1 MAGFGS
7 YLIPRVVKGLFSS
20 SQAAPVEKDRIPD
33 SSFTASS
40 PSRIPLPVS
49 KLNSPRNGATNGG
62 GVDGEGDVDMH
73 RGSGDE
79 QVPEPESVKRKKK
92 KRTSKGKEV
101 EDMQMGTEE
110 VVRVEP
116 PPILPGH
123 RVEPPPILPGH
134 TSTGKKRMSQAGL
147 GAVQE
152 EPAVDGT
159 PVKAPQSK
167 ERSKGKKR
175 ASKGG
180 EEELVDGMTVAMD
193 GHSQNSGMTNGALG
207 LDGVGA
213 EPEIDDTPTVKKPKR
228 SKKKSLPVV
237 GVEPEIQDAEDV
249 VMDDAP
255 ATKKGK
261 KPRKK
266 SLLSTEV
273 ESEIREEE
281 DVVMD
286 DPPATKNVKQP
297 KKKSSPVVEI
307 GPPGEDEGPIDD
319 QPAPRANGKTRAPK
333 KSKGKVNIKD
343 TGAPEPE
350 GVEPAVE
357 DIQVTSNSKKKKT
370 KVTKVSVA
378 IEEKNDQQPEPED
391 EEDLSTPKR
400 PSAKALGKRKAT
412 ESISQKVPKKRKGS
426 AEQRRSSGVSLLDLG
441 FTQERSSPVERPLFV
456 DESVQSSKNL
466 TDITSTDAA
475 EEQEPPTEPKAAKS
489 NSRRKSKAK
498 TPIMPGSSRPSTA
511 TGKKDAPTYTTYTR
525 AKKPVNPATHDA
537 GHSDEE
543 DAESDDSLAVVPQPT
558 KSSPK
563 KKRRLLVDD
572 DDEPGPSSSKS
583 KRSSQVPAKK
593 TTKEENE
600 KPQRKGKIA
609 DEDLQSIVGA
619 VNLYR
624 DMHDLNDYQMAEV
637 IQQTEGELSD
647 EHKSFWKEIREA
659 VPKLPNRKVYETCR
673 RRFHN
678 FEARGSWT
686 EEQDEDLKRA
696 YEKYPQKWKLIGG
709 IINRFPEDARDRW
722 RNYLVCGDKLRKN
735 VWDKEE
741 EDKLRAVVAECIEV
755 LKKAQGKGDRKKP
768 LEYWE
773 DRIEWSTVSAKMNL
787 ERSRLQCIA
796 KWKQIKDR
804 GDSEDEHLHEISH
817 SEWREAEAT
826 RIAQDMGAAEV
837 LRLLRLIR
845 DSGAGKENNIPWVLI
860 VEELGVAGKNR
871 RMAYKVCLRKL
882 RAKIPNGEDMKFREA
897 VESLINVFEAV
908 HPRYPEAYRDHEVIK
923 EVKRRNRPSKKTIED
938 EETDADPT
946 DQILQEAA
954 GDNGEGSSKQKTAKN
969 KAVEVPQ
976 KGGKSTS
983 RDPPASDDEEPD
995 TENQLPLGSQKP
1007 FRAPKSKNRR
1017 RKPSLDEDAAEQ
1029 VEEEQP
1035 SESKKKSR
1043 KTKSKGKTAL
1053 PPPDE
1058 EVAEPSVEADAEE
1071 NETPAEPL
1079 PKKSRK
1085 AKSKAKVQSSQPGD
1099 EERALEADLEEE
1111 QQQPSKLKKNS
1122 RKSKPQA
1129 KVVSPPGDEE
1139 VPETN
1144 PEADLEQAQQAPPS
1158 KKKPQKSRSKSKAKV
1173 SALSEERV
1181 VDSDA
1186 DEEPQPAP
1194 TSSVNK
1200 PRKSKSK
1207 PDVEPP
1213 RSDGEEKSEEISPKK
1228 RKSKKLR
1235 DRMEDQEE
1243 EDSEEAVEGY
1253 GFAGGMS
1260 DNMSDDDIDDVM
1272 EQLKSAAKLK
1282 KHKQKDADATR
1293 VKETAIHQQYLSV
1306 NDDEEVIDASQFSET
1321 EEQPEINGH
1330 VQQDVKMV
1338 EFDDEPQVNGHI
1350 SEQASDAPIEE
1361 DTHRI
1366 NGHTSEEDSDVP
1378 DEEEDGDVAQNSDDE
1393 PVVNGHQSADE
1404 FETAPQE
1411 LVSPSI
1417 SVHEEELLVNGHLGE
1432 SEHELASPEVSDAE
1446 ENPQENGMINGNTA
1460 EDYSD
1465 IDDDSNNF
1473 GYKASFE
1480 DSDTSDYD
1488 AGEQPRNATTNFE
1501 NGHDPEKMDI
1511 DPPVLE
1517 APNNRAQDLSI
1528 RLQASQAIP
1537 TGSPSPSASVVVK
1550 VEDFSDATSP
1560 SSPSDSDDHLD
1571 DLGDD
1576 LVEEQEAKISFLY
1589 PEASDEEDDQVKSD
1603 HEVEA
1608 DEMDHDEAGESEN
1621 EPEHLD
1627 NNRHQVEHEQMSQEF
1642 DEEPAQIEDIESD
1655 GELIYDGFADQQDD
1669 TAGDNAYDEFDE
1681 ELDNGSI
1688 VEDQPLEESAVDA
1701 PMEDEIESDDE
1712 GRGAVTPEPV
1722 VSRTSLSPDLDTP
1735 TRPADDL
1742 TRSISPDLDTPV
1754 KGDGRTPREFRKR
1767 VKKINYDDAAALVEE
1782 AVESSEDDLVQPKRG
1797 KGSKSAV
1804 AESAY
1809 GHDYVN
1815 SFPSFHGFESLNRNH
1830 GRPVTPHER
1839 KRRESESSSDYSIP
1853 AEATPLHVRAER
1865 EWGDEEE

>member
-1 MAGFGS
+1 MASFGS

-20 SQAAPVEKDRIPD
+20 SQAGPVEKDRIPD
-33 SSFTASS
+33 SSFTAST

-49 KLNSPRNGATNGG
+49 KLNSPRNGAMSGER
-62 GVDGEGDVDMH
+62 VDGEGDVDMH
-73 RGSGDE
+73 RDSGDE

-92 KRTSKGKEV
+92 KKRISKGKEV
-101 EDMQMGTEE
+101 EDTQMGTEE

-123 RVEPPPILPGH
+123 
-134 TSTGKKRMSQAGL
+134 TSTGKKRVSQAGV

-152 EPAVDGT
+152 EAVADET
-159 PVKAPQSK
+159 PVKAAQPK
-167 ERSKGKKR
+167 ERSKGQKR

-180 EEELVDGMTVAMD
+180 EEELVDGTTVAMN

-207 LDGVGA
+207 LEGA
-213 EPEIDDTPTVKKPKR
+213 RTEPEIDDTPTVKKPKR

-237 GVEPEIQDAEDV
+237 EVESEIQDAEDV

-255 ATKKGK
+255 ATQKGK

-266 SLLSTEV
+266 SLLSMEV
-273 ESEIREEE
+273 GSEIQEE
-281 DVVMD
+281 DAVM
-286 DPPATKNVKQP
+286 DPPATKNAKQP
-297 KKKSSPVVEI
+297 KKKSSPVVEV
-307 GPPGEDEGPIDD
+307 GPPEEDEGPIDD
-319 QPAPRANGKTRAPK
+319 PPAPRANGKARAPK
-333 KSKGKVNIKD
+333 KSKAKVNITD
-343 TGAPEPE
+343 TRAPGPE

-357 DIQVTSNSKKKKT
+357 DIQVTSNSEKKRTKSTKT
-370 KVTKVSVA
+370 SVA
-378 IEEKNDQQPEPED
+378 IEEKYDQQPEPED
-391 EEDLSTPKR
+391 EEDGSTPKH

-412 ESISQKVPKKRKGS
+412 EPISQKVPKKRKGS

-466 TDITSTDAA
+466 ADITSTEAA

-489 NSRRKSKAK
+489 NTRRKSKAK
-498 TPIMPGSSRPSTA
+498 TPIIPGSSRPSTA
-511 TGKKDAPTYTTYTR
+511 TGKKKAPQYTR
-525 AKKPVNPATHDA
+525 AKKTVNSANRDA
-537 GHSDEE
+537 GRSDEE
-543 DAESDDSLAVVPQPT
+543 DADSDDSLAAIPQPT

-572 DDEPGPSSSKS
+572 DDEPGPSSVKS
-583 KRSSQVPAKK
+583 KRSSQVPAEK
-593 TTKEENE
+593 TPKEENE
-600 KPQRKGKIA
+600 KPQRKGKIT
-609 DEDLQSIVGA
+609 DEDLQSILDA

-624 DMHDLNDYQMAEV
+624 DMHDLTDYQMAEV
-637 IQQTEGELSD
+637 IQQTGELSD
-647 EHKSFWKEIREA
+647 EHKSFWKEIRGA

-696 YEKYPQKWKLIGG
+696 YEKHPQKWKVIGG

-768 LEYWE
+768 LQYWE
-773 DRIEWSTVSAKMNL
+773 DRIEWSIVSAKMNL

-804 GDSEDEHLHEISH
+804 GDSEDEHLHEISQ

-908 HPRYPEAYRDHEVIK
+908 HPRYPEAYRDHEVLK
-923 EVKRRNRPSKKTIED
+923 EVKRRNRPSKKTMEG

-946 DQILQEAA
+946 DQVLQEAA
-954 GDNGEGSSKQKTAKN
+954 GDNGEGSSKQKTTKS
-969 KAVEVPQ
+969 KPVEVPR

-995 TENQLPLGSQKP
+995 TENHMPLGSQKP

-1017 RKPSLDEDAAEQ
+1017 QKSSLDEDSAEQ
-1029 VEEEQP
+1029 AEEEQS
-1035 SESKKKSR
+1035 SESKKKPR
-1043 KTKSKGKTAL
+1043 KTESKGKAAL
-1053 PPPDE
+1053 PPLDE
-1058 EVAEPSVEADAEE
+1058 EVAEPSVEVDAEE
-1071 NETPAEPL
+1071 DEIPAEPL

-1111 QQQPSKLKKNS
+1111 QRQSSKLKKNS
-1122 RKSKPQA
+1122 RKSKPKA
-1129 KVVSPPGDEE
+1129 KVVSPPGDE

-1144 PEADLEQAQQAPPS
+1144 PEADLEQEQQAPPS

-1228 RKSKKLR
+1228 KKSKKLR

-1243 EDSEEAVEGY
+1243 EESKEAVEGY
-1253 GFAGGMS
+1253 GFAADMS

-1282 KHKQKDADATR
+1282 NHKPKDADATR

-1306 NDDEEVIDASQFSET
+1306 NNDEEVIDASQFSET

-1330 VQQDVKMV
+1330 VQQDVEMV
-1338 EFDDEPQVNGHI
+1338 EVDDKPQINDHI

-1361 DTHRI
+1361 DTPRI
-1366 NGHTSEEDSDVP
+1366 NGHTNEEDSDVP
-1378 DEEEDGDVAQNSDDE
+1378 DEEEDGDVAQSSDDE

-1417 SVHEEELLVNGHLGE
+1417 SAHEEELPVNGHLGE
-1432 SEHELASPEVSDAE
+1432 SEPELASPEVSDVE
-1446 ENPQENGMINGNTA
+1446 ENPREDGMINGNTA

-1488 AGEQPRNATTNFE
+1488 AGEQPRNATTTFE
-1501 NGHDPEKMDI
+1501 NRHDPEKMDI

-1517 APNNRAQDLSI
+1517 VPNNRAQDLSI
-1528 RLQASQAIP
+1528 RLQASQAMQAIP
-1537 TGSPSPSASVVVK
+1537 IGSPSPSASVVVK
-1550 VEDFSDATSP
+1550 VEDLSDATSP
-1560 SSPSDSDDHLD
+1560 SSPFDSDDHLD
-1571 DLGDD
+1571 DLGDN
-1576 LVEEQEAKISFLY
+1576 LVEEQEAKIAFLY
-1589 PEASDEEDDQVKSD
+1589 PEASDEEDDQVKSN

-1608 DEMDHDEAGESEN
+1608 NEMDHEEADESDN
-1621 EPEHLD
+1621 EPEHLEYK
-1627 NNRHQVEHEQMSQEF
+1627 RHEVQHEQMSQEF
-1642 DEEPAQIEDIESD
+1642 DEEPAQIEDAESD
-1655 GELIYDGFADQQDD
+1655 GELIYDGFADQQGDI
-1669 TAGDNAYDEFDE
+1669 AGDNADDELDEGFDE
-1681 ELDNGSI
+1681 GPI
-1688 VEDQPLEESAVDA
+1688 VEDQLFEESAVNA
-1701 PMEDEIESDDE
+1701 PTEEGEIESTDQD
-1712 GRGAVTPEPV
+1712 RGAVTPEPV

-1735 TRPADDL
+1735 TRPADDP

-1782 AVESSEDDLVQPKRG
+1782 VVESSDDDTVQPKRE
-1797 KGSKSAV
+1797 KDRKSAV

-1830 GRPVTPHER
+1830 ERPVTPHER

-1865 EWGDEEE
+1865 AWGDEEE